1 MIIRELCASERDAV
15 VTFMLDLC
23 ERDRTR
29 RFCRP
34 MSDDSIRAYVTAI
47 DWEEA
52 AILGA
57 FDGNARM
64 VGLVELCDTGEIA
77 VAVAM
82 DHRERGIARKLMLRA
97 LLKAR
102 VLGKERVM
110 LTCLTENIPMRRLA
124 RSVGLTAATHTFAAE
139 RELAEEMQQIDDVM
153 CNGTPEAADN
163 VSYASALCLRS
174 CTGLV
179 QQGCYAPE
187 IPDASH
193 LDD

>member
-1 MIIRELCASERDAV
+1 MIIRELGASERDVV

-23 ERDRTR
+23 ERDRAR

-47 DWEEA
+47 DREET

-57 FDGNARM
+57 FDGDTRM

-193 LDD
+193 LGD

>member
-1 MIIRELCASERDAV
+1 
-15 VTFMLDLC
+15 
-23 ERDRTR
+23 
-29 RFCRP
+29 
-34 MSDDSIRAYVTAI
+34 
-47 DWEEA
+47 
-52 AILGA
+52 
-57 FDGNARM
+57 M

-97 LLKAR
+97 LLKAQ

-124 RSVGLTAATHTFAAE
+124 RSVGLTAATLTFAAE
-139 RELAEEMQQIDDVM
+139 RELAEEMPQIGDVM

-163 VSYASALCLRS
+163 VSYASALYLRS
-174 CTGLV
+174 CTDLV

>member
-57 FDGNARM
+57 FDGGAGM
-64 VGLVELCDTGEIA
+64 VGLVELCDNGEIA

-82 DHRERGIARKLMLRA
+82 DHRERGVARKLMLRA

-139 RELAEEMQQIDDVM
+139 RELAEEMQQIGDVM
-153 CNGTPEAADN
+153 CNGTPELADN